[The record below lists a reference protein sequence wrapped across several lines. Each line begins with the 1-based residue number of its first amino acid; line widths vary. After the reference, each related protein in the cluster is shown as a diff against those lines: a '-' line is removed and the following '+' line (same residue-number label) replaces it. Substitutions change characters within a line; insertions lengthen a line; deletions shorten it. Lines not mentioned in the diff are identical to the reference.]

1 MKKNKLNWFD
11 REKLKDPNFT
21 QVDTQ
26 LLVQRLPPDL
36 LPKVRKFC
44 KTNDIKI
51 RRFVEDALRMA
62 LEAQVGAKQ
71 KSRLR
76 KRLSST
82 S

>member
-1 MKKNKLNWFD
+1 MKTKKLNWLD
-11 REKLKDPNFT
+11 REKMKDPRFT

-51 RRFVEDALRMA
+51 RRFVEDALRMG
-62 LEAQVGAKQ
+62 LKERLGAKQ
-71 KSRLR
+71 
-76 KRLSST
+76 
-82 S
+82 